1 MRNGSAKTFYRDH
14 FKSLTILK
22 GTVCCDNKLFIYDA
36 ASNACTTLDLCS
48 PSYNDCHEHAVCENI
63 QPSGRTC
70 TCKKG
75 YVGDGIILCEDEDN
89 CVAPPQATPST
100 GPNWSICGPFA
111 NCVDKIGLFFFILR
125 I

>member
-1 MRNGSAKTFYRDH
+1 MRNGSVKTFYSDH

-22 GTVCCDNKLFIYDA
+22 GTVCCDNKLFIYDP

-111 NCVDKIGLFFFILR
+111 NCVDKIGPFFKF
-125 I
+125 